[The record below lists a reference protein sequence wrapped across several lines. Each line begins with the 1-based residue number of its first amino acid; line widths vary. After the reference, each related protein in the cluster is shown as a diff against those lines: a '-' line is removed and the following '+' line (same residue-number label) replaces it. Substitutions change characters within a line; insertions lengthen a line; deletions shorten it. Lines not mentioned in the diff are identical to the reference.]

1 MYHEVI
7 AKVIVTSKTG
17 GEKQITERYFTED
30 KLVLAESENAV
41 MEHLA
46 PYYRDIEVVSIKQS
60 KIKEFANNRASDDED
75 VYIITLES
83 TFVNEDTGEESTTKY
98 DIGLFAKSIPDATK
112 KAEEYCRQGLADL
125 NLVSVKRTKWID
137 IIK

>member
-7 AKVIVTSKTG
+7 AKITVTSKTG

-60 KIKEFANNRASDDED
+60 KIKEFANSRTSDNED

-83 TFVNEDTGEESTTKY
+83 TFINENTGEESTTKY
-98 DIGLFAKSIPDATK
+98 EIGMFATSIPDATK
-112 KAEEYCRQGLADL
+112 KAEEYCRQGFADL
-125 NLVSVKRTKWID
+125 NIVGVKRTKWID